1 MTDIFPRSAFIE
13 AEVVNT
19 PGPQN
24 MDVNVSRSAY
34 NINITDFIPFVNVM
48 QSQRAINRQLDVV
61 TNFYKLYCSFL
72 VHAVLILF

>member
-1 MTDIFPRSAFIE
+1 MHGGNPLALLLKLK

-34 NINITDFIPFVNVM
+34 NIKVTDFVPFVNAA
-48 QSQRAINRQLDVV
+48 QPQRAINRQLE
-61 TNFYKLYCSFL
+61 Y
-72 VHAVLILF
+72 